1 MATWLDP
8 ESPGQATG
16 SLQGIF
22 SIGLFELGR
31 HSLNVAGTFWLKS
44 FALDHLPWL
53 CWQAPLLCS
62 HHVVSISP
70 SAQPFFADVGIQLLW
85 LSKADSVSVGVL
97 QTCRC
102 YDVSLSGVTR
112 SSVELTEKQNHTF
125 LSFGFC
131 WEERPR
137 HFTVPLSA
145 NSMCLHRHACSC
157 TVESKVTYL
166 FSCKDPSG
174 KPSFL
179 GKRWWIN

>member
-62 HHVVSISP
+62 HRVVNLSP
-70 SAQPFFADVGIQLLW
+70 SAQPFFAEVGIQLLW

-97 QTCRC
+97 QTCSGRLDQLRHPAFPASGMWSLAMSCLQISKIPLLHCILCWWVFCRC
-102 YDVSLSGVTR
+102 V
-112 SSVELTEKQNHTF
+112 
-125 LSFGFC
+125 
-131 WEERPR
+131 
-137 HFTVPLSA
+137 
-145 NSMCLHRHACSC
+145 CLH
-157 TVESKVTYL
+157 TVVPTEVGRSH
-166 FSCKDPSG
+166 
-174 KPSFL
+174 
-179 GKRWWIN
+179 